1 MRRVWCIADSICS
14 PLARGSG
21 ENLSALLEGRS
32 GIRRYE
38 AGSFGAGEPFCASL
52 FDRSRFDT
60 SEKPLF
66 EQVLEACTRDAV
78 AASGIDASSPRVL
91 FVLSTTKGDIERI
104 GTDSAALPLS
114 VPAMRLAAAFGNP
127 NRPLVVSNACI
138 SGLAALLQA
147 QRLLQSGRYDLAVV
161 SGADVHSIFTISGF
175 QSLGAL
181 SASPCRPFDAA
192 RDGMNLGDGAA
203 CIVLGAG
210 ETLPAGAWE
219 LVCGAVRNDANHI
232 SGPSRTGEG
241 SFNCLRSVLQK
252 GDREEL
258 AMASVHGTATLYN
271 DEMESVA
278 LARAGLSDLPVCAF
292 KACFGHTMGAAGIL
306 ESILCMRALSAG
318 LIPPTPGFSSLGVS
332 FPVAV
337 SAEARPTSKQA
348 FVKMLSGF
356 GGCNAAMLF
365 RKGGTC

>member
-1 MRRVWCIADSICS
+1 MRRVWCLSDSIFS
-14 PLARGSG
+14 PLGRGS
-21 ENLSALLEGRS
+21 EANLSALLEGRS

-52 FDRSRFDT
+52 FDRNRFDT
-60 SEKPLF
+60 SARPLF

-78 AASGIDASSPRVL
+78 AAAGIDASSPRVL

-104 GTDSAALPLS
+104 GTEPADLPLC

-127 NRPLVVSNACI
+127 NLPLVVSNACI

-147 QRLLQSGRYDLAVV
+147 QRLLRSGRYDYAVV
-161 SGADVHSIFTISGF
+161 SGADVHSLFTISGF
-175 QSLGAL
+175 QSLKAL
-181 SASPCRPFDAA
+181 SASPCRPFDAS

-203 CIVLGAG
+203 CIVLAAS
-210 ETLPAGAWE
+210 ESVPAGAWE

-241 SFNCLRSVLQK
+241 SFNCLRSVLQACSK
-252 GDREEL
+252 EEL
-258 AMASVHGTATLYN
+258 AMVSVHGTATRYN

-278 LARAGLSDLPVCAF
+278 LSRAGLSDLPVAAF

-306 ESILCMRALSAG
+306 ESILCMHSLDAAVV
-318 LIPPTPGFSSLGVS
+318 PPTPGFSDLGVS
-332 FPVAV
+332 FPVNV
-337 SAEARPTSKQA
+337 CLEPRSASGRA

-365 RKGGTC
+365 RKGGEC